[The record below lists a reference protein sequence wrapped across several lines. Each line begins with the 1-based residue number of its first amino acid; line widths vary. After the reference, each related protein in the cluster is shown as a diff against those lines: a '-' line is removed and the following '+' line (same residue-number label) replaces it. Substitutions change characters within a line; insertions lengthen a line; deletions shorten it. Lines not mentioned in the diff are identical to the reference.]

1 MTIVTNRMLLFFI
14 FLIINVPNVEVE
26 YGGSILKIYNA
37 IFFLLLLLYIKKP
50 QWKLHMISS
59 YLLFIVLFFTAY
71 LIINGRDEHLI
82 AIANSYIPN
91 EWQVLY
97 GKQVFDDFYRST
109 TVSLFQLANFLIL
122 VFYFNFFHNVNR
134 SLFLF
139 DSMKYVLAISILTQI
154 SISIIQLVAFNN
166 DRPSGSFGN
175 AQSLGFFYLL
185 CICYYSVFFSSWKK
199 LTSIIVLLLAIIITG
214 TRSALFIAII
224 ITALNM
230 LNISVFM
237 RKLILFLLFI
247 SVVILCSLF
256 SSSDVFRGVILE
268 IIGLFTSPH
277 SMYVRGL
284 MWNSFYQTLTESP
297 LFGTKGITVYFADNF
312 FWFFILSYGICGAV
326 FIGVFFLSIIRS
338 ANSKFV
344 FFLGVCTII
353 QSVSYYGFFI
363 ENMGVILTIFLAIS
377 LNHKVKIGY

>member
-1 MTIVTNRMLLFFI
+1 
-14 FLIINVPNVEVE
+14 
-26 YGGSILKIYNA
+26 
-37 IFFLLLLLYIKKP
+37 
-50 QWKLHMISS
+50 
-59 YLLFIVLFFTAY
+59 
-71 LIINGRDEHLI
+71 
-82 AIANSYIPN
+82 
-91 EWQVLY
+91 
-97 GKQVFDDFYRST
+97 
-109 TVSLFQLANFLIL
+109 
-122 VFYFNFFHNVNR
+122 
-134 SLFLF
+134 
-139 DSMKYVLAISILTQI
+139 MKYVLAISILTQI

-175 AQSLGFFYLL
+175 AQSLGFFICCVSVIIL
-185 CICYYSVFFSSWKK
+185 CFCHRGKK
-199 LTSIIVLLLAIIITG
+199 SISIIVLLLAIIITG

-237 RKLILFLLFI
+237 RKLILSLLFI

-312 FWFFILSYGICGAV
+312 FGFYSFLWYLWCGIYWCV
-326 FIGVFFLSIIRS
+326 FSF
-338 ANSKFV
+338 N
-344 FFLGVCTII
+344 
-353 QSVSYYGFFI
+353 
-363 ENMGVILTIFLAIS
+363 N
-377 LNHKVKIGY
+377 KICK

>member
-1 MTIVTNRMLLFFI
+1 
-14 FLIINVPNVEVE
+14 
-26 YGGSILKIYNA
+26 
-37 IFFLLLLLYIKKP
+37 
-50 QWKLHMISS
+50 MISS

-175 AQSLGFFYLL
+175 AQSLGFF
-185 CICYYSVFFSSWKK
+185 ICCVSV
-199 LTSIIVLLLAIIITG
+199 I
-214 TRSALFIAII
+214 
-224 ITALNM
+224 
-230 LNISVFM
+230 
-237 RKLILFLLFI
+237 
-247 SVVILCSLF
+247 ILCF
-256 SSSDVFRGVILE
+256 CHRGKNQYL
-268 IIGLFTSPH
+268 
-277 SMYVRGL
+277 
-284 MWNSFYQTLTESP
+284 
-297 LFGTKGITVYFADNF
+297 
-312 FWFFILSYGICGAV
+312 
-326 FIGVFFLSIIRS
+326 
-338 ANSKFV
+338 
-344 FFLGVCTII
+344 
-353 QSVSYYGFFI
+353 
-363 ENMGVILTIFLAIS
+363 
-377 LNHKVKIGY
+377 